1 MDIHAGWNF
10 VLRNIKLV
18 GAARL
23 TQSIPVE
30 SKEGKTKFVGGAAL
44 RSLIRSCIRNVR
56 LSRGARVVNTRGR
69 PGCIKTSLRYLVM
82 TSNSDCLI
90 FAVCWKASVRCA
102 AIVLVTAMLMLAADA
117 QPASTLAKPSG
128 STAIT
133 SVSSEDTRYRI
144 GPGDVLSIL
153 VRKAPELSGA
163 VRVDQRGMIRIPM
176 IDEAVRAACR
186 TESELAAQIATLYL
200 EYKNNPAVE
209 VFVSDFQSRPAAVI
223 GAVNAPGQ
231 FRLQRRVRLLELL
244 SFAGGPAPRAG
255 RVINIIHAGGP
266 NMCETNGSDSN
277 SDVATQEVSV
287 YKLYDTLKGK
297 EGSNPFVQPG
307 DIVSLLEADQVFV
320 IGHVNVPQAIFLR
333 DQPITISRAIA
344 IAGGPSRDASTSRV
358 RIIRQV
364 NGGDGKQEILVDLKA
379 IQKQKAAD
387 ILLLPD
393 DIVEVGASTGKTILG
408 ILTGVVPAVVSQGVV
423 RAIP

>member
-1 MDIHAGWNF
+1 MRFKIFMKA
-10 VLRNIKLV
+10 V
-18 GAARL
+18 GYTLSRAIAKPDFFR
-23 TQSIPVE
+23 
-30 SKEGKTKFVGGAAL
+30 SKSTPIFAAAL
-44 RSLIRSCIRNVR
+44 GFALMSAFCVKALAQ
-56 LSRGARVVNTRGR
+56 G
-69 PGCIKTSLRYLVM
+69 TSQ
-82 TSNSDCLI
+82 
-90 FAVCWKASVRCA
+90 AVATPASV
-102 AIVLVTAMLMLAADA
+102 
-117 QPASTLAKPSG
+117 AKS
-128 STAIT
+128 A
-133 SVSSEDTRYRI
+133 SSENAGSDDTRYRI

-153 VRKAPELSGA
+153 VRKAPELSGP

-176 IDEAVRAACR
+176 INDAVRAACQ
-186 TESELAAQIATLYL
+186 TESELASHIATLYL

-209 VFVSDFQSRPAAVI
+209 VFVTEFQSRPAAVI

-244 SFAGGPAPRAG
+244 TFASGPAPRAG

-266 NMCETNGSDSN
+266 NMCEANGSNGTSDSG
-277 SDVATQEVSV
+277 SAAQDVSV

-320 IGHVNVPQAIFLR
+320 IGHVNAPQAIFLR

-344 IAGGPSRDASTSRV
+344 MAGGPARDASSSSV
-358 RIIRQV
+358 RIVRQSKQ
-364 NGGDGKQEILVDLKA
+364 GDGKEEILVDLKA
-379 IQKQKAAD
+379 IQKQKAKD

-393 DIVEVGASTGKTILG
+393 DIVEVGGSTAKTMLQ

-423 RAIP
+423 HAIP

>member
-1 MDIHAGWNF
+1 
-10 VLRNIKLV
+10 
-18 GAARL
+18 
-23 TQSIPVE
+23 
-30 SKEGKTKFVGGAAL
+30 
-44 RSLIRSCIRNVR
+44 
-56 LSRGARVVNTRGR
+56 
-69 PGCIKTSLRYLVM
+69 M
-82 TSNSDCLI
+82 TSKSDSLI
-90 FAVCWKASVRCA
+90 FAVCWKWPVRCA
-102 AIVLVTAMLMLAADA
+102 AIVLVTAMFIFAANA
-117 QPASTLAKPSG
+117 QPASTPAKPPG
-128 STAIT
+128 SPAVT

-144 GPGDVLSIL
+144 GPGDVLTII
-153 VRKAPELSGA
+153 VRKAPELSEA

-176 IDEAVRAACR
+176 IDEAVPAACK
-186 TESELAAQIATLYL
+186 TESELATHIATLYL
-200 EYKNNPAVE
+200 EYKNNPSVE
-209 VFVSDFQSRPAAVI
+209 VFVSEFQARPVAVI

-231 FRLQRRVRLLELL
+231 FRLQRQVRLLELL
-244 SFAGGPAPRAG
+244 SFAGGPSDKAG
-255 RVINIIHAGGP
+255 RVINVIHAGGP
-266 NMCETNGSDSN
+266 NICETKASDSN
-277 SDVATQEVSV
+277 SAACPQELSV

-320 IGHVNVPQAIFLR
+320 IGHVNAPQAIFLR
-333 DQPITISRAIA
+333 DQPITILRAIA
-344 IAGGPSRDASTSRV
+344 IAGGPARDAGTSRV

-393 DIVEVGASTGKTILG
+393 DIVEVGGSTGKTMLQ